1 MGPARAR
8 RTDVGESVESG
19 TAGPAAVLRDPG
31 IGGRGTICAMTDQA
45 ERYDRIAAGY
55 ARWWAPVIAPRA
67 VDALDLLEP
76 VVAAGAREI
85 LDVGTGTGTLA
96 IRAIRRWP
104 TVRVVGIDASREMA
118 VAAEREA
125 DRALRRDG
133 AARFE
138 TRVAFADELP
148 FEDGSFDAA
157 MSSFVFQLVP
167 NRARALREARRVLR
181 PGGTLAYVSWLDD
194 DRVFAPDIDLDDAL
208 DEVGIGPREPD
219 GRPGDLLSVE
229 AAVQQLRRA
238 GLPRRDRRERALLE
252 HPFDIDGYVAFI
264 TQFDE
269 ADTYESL
276 EPDERRQFERSLRSR
291 LGRRSADELVLRLP
305 VVAARGVRT

>member
-1 MGPARAR
+1 
-8 RTDVGESVESG
+8 
-19 TAGPAAVLRDPG
+19 
-31 IGGRGTICAMTDQA
+31 MTDQA

-67 VDALDLLEP
+67 VDALKLVESA
-76 VVAAGAREI
+76 VAAGARDI
-85 LDVGTGTGTLA
+85 LDIGTGTGTLA
-96 IRAIRRWP
+96 IAAIQRWP
-104 TVRVVGIDASREMA
+104 DVRVVGIDASREMA
-118 VAAEREA
+118 EAAEREA
-125 DRALRRDG
+125 DDRLGASDRR
-133 AARFE
+133 RFE

-181 PGGTLAYVSWLDD
+181 PGGVLGYVSWLGD
-194 DRVFAPDIDLDDAL
+194 DRVFKPDIDLDDAL

-219 GRPGDLLSVE
+219 GRPGDLASVD
-229 AAVQQLRRA
+229 AAVAQLRRA
-238 GLPRRDRRERALLE
+238 GYREVSGERSMLE

-276 EPDERRQFERSLRSR
+276 EADEREVFERSLRRR
-291 LGRRSADELVLRLP
+291 LARRRAEDLVLRLP
-305 VVAARGVRT
+305 VVAARGTRT

>member
-1 MGPARAR
+1 
-8 RTDVGESVESG
+8 
-19 TAGPAAVLRDPG
+19 
-31 IGGRGTICAMTDQA
+31 MTDQA

-76 VVAAGAREI
+76 AVNAGARTI
-85 LDVGTGTGTLA
+85 LDIGTGTGTLA
-96 IRAIRRWP
+96 IAAIRRWP
-104 TVRVVGIDASREMA
+104 GVRVVGIDASREMA

-125 DRALRRDG
+125 DDLLGRADRG
-133 AARFE
+133 RFE
-138 TRVAFADELP
+138 TRVAYADDLP
-148 FEDGSFDAA
+148 FDDGVFDAA

-181 PGGTLAYVSWLDD
+181 PGGTLGYVSWLAD
-194 DRVFAPDIDLDDAL
+194 DRVFKPDIDLDDAL

-219 GRPGDLLSVE
+219 GRPGDLESVE
-229 AAVQQLRRA
+229 AAIAQLRRA
-238 GLPRRDRRERALLE
+238 GYRDVTGERAVLE
-252 HPFDIDGYVAFI
+252 HPFDVDGYVAFI

-276 EPDERRQFERSLRSR
+276 EPDEQATFERSLRRR
-291 LGRRSADELVLRLP
+291 LARRRPDDLVLRLP
-305 VVAARGVRT
+305 VVAARGTRS